1 MTQEF
6 IFSLIFAPEVIDHLR
21 VIDKKYHNLIR
32 ETISQQLTYNPLDS
46 TRNRKLL
53 KLPALFEVT
62 WELRFGSKNCFRVFY
77 DVDEV
82 EKIVL
87 ILAIGV
93 KNRNKLIIGGDEIGL

>member
-53 KLPALFEVT
+53 KPLPH
-62 WELRFGSKNCFRVFY
+62 LRQLGNLDSDLKTVFGYSMTLMK
-77 DVDEV
+77 
-82 EKIVL
+82 
-87 ILAIGV
+87 
-93 KNRNKLIIGGDEIGL
+93 

>member
-1 MTQEF
+1 MAQEF

-53 KLPALFEVT
+53 KPPAPFEAT

-77 DVDEV
+77 DVDEI
-82 EKIVL
+82 EKTILV
-87 ILAIGV
+87 LAIGV
-93 KNRNKLIIGGDEIGL
+93 KNRNKLIIGGDAIAL

>member
-1 MTQEF
+1 MTQES

-53 KLPALFEVT
+53 KPPAPFAAT

-77 DVDEV
+77 EV
-82 EKIVL
+82 NETKKIVL
-87 ILAIGV
+87 VLAIGI
-93 KNRNKLIIGGDEIGL
+93 KNRDKLIIGGDEIGL